1 MDLNLTPKDM
11 VTRCI
16 TREFVDAVWSTL
28 AEATPDKKTA
38 TFQIDQS
45 CDTLGMKISG
55 STEYLSSTTKLQLG
69 YAAWDV
75 FMTTRTYFDIAP
87 DSPLSLTIDVVTR
100 SVHLYHT
107 ALTPLVSVKD
117 L

>member
-1 MDLNLTPKDM
+1 M

-16 TREFVDAVWSTL
+16 TNEFTDAIWTTL
-28 AEATPDKKTA
+28 ADATSAKHTA
-38 TFQIDQS
+38 EFQIDQS
-45 CDTLGMKISG
+45 RDTLGMKISG
-55 STEYLSSTTKLQLG
+55 SIEHLSAANKLILG

-75 FMTTRTYFDIAP
+75 FMTTRTYFDISP
-87 DSPLSLTIDVVTR
+87 DSPLSLTIDVAKR
-100 SVHLYHT
+100 SVHLYHM